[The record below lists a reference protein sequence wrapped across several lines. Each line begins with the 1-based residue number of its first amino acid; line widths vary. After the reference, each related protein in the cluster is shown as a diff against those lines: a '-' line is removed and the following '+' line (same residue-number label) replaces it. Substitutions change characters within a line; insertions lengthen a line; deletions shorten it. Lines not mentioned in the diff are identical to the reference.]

1 MIKKI
6 IELIDNK
13 AYDKAFEFVEKA
25 LLENHDKLELLCAKA
40 EILKYLDK
48 LSEAV
53 NLYIKIIELYPD
65 YKKAQI
71 KKDLL
76 HTVMIQDN
84 IDIFASTNLFDD
96 PWEII

>member
-1 MIKKI
+1 MEDILKLIENNKHQEALDKI
-6 IELIDNK
+6 EKLLLTKPDNR
-13 AYDKAFEFVEKA
+13 
-25 LLENHDKLELLCAKA
+25 ELLCAKA
-40 EILKYLDK
+40 EVLKNQNK
-48 LSEAV
+48 FVEAV
-53 NLYIKIIELYPD
+53 NLYIIIIEKYPD